1 MSINFHERLTGEI
14 RREPRDG
21 FCSLK
26 APVPLHLTGC
36 PPITHLVNANGGGF
50 AALTITERQKMFA
63 DAEGSGR
70 GSRKEWRGAD

>member
-36 PPITHLVNANGGGF
+36 PPIMHLVNGGGF